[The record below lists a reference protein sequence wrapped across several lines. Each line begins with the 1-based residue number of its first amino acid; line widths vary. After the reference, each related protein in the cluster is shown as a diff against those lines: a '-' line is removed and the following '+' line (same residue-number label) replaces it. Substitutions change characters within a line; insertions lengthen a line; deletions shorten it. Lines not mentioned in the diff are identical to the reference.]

1 MEEMKKVVSKETNHL
16 SVCEPL
22 LLADTVLNVETNF
35 ECKITIHDK
44 MVYSHVC
51 KQSDWF
57 KSKGNLLFES
67 QDSIATALCFERKTV
82 NRSIKKLESLGLLTK
97 SKKRIGEVWKNT
109 YSAIYMFG
117 GGFRLFAEIE
127 SRTFNTKPVRE
138 VVEIVQS
145 LEENEGT
152 STLIETT
159 TPEAPIK
166 PSYLTGAEL
175 LRQIREKQKVEL
187 YDYENDDTVIPY

>member
-1 MEEMKKVVSKETNHL
+1 MEATRKVVSKETNHII
-16 SVCEPL
+16 VCEPL
-22 LLADTVLNVETNF
+22 LLADTVLNVETNV

-51 KQSDWF
+51 KQASWF

-67 QDSIATALCFERKTV
+67 QDSIATAMCFERKTV
-82 NRSIKKLESLGLLTK
+82 NRSIKKLESIGLLTK
-97 SKKRIGEVWKNT
+97 SKKRVGESWKNT
-109 YSAIYMFG
+109 YSAVYMFG

-145 LEENEGT
+145 LEENKVEPA
-152 STLIETT
+152 LIKS
-159 TPEAPIK
+159 PAPCA
-166 PSYLTGAEL
+166 PSASPYLTGADL
-175 LRQIREKQKVEL
+175 LGQAVKL
-187 YDYENDDTVIPY
+187 YDYSNNDIVLPF